1 MNRQKR
7 VLWLA
12 FTQSTHESLCPT
24 CGGGSNVSMENS
36 TDVES
41 ISGNDSA
48 SITMAAIL
56 AKMKQNNISVIL

>member
-24 CGGGSNVSMENS
+24 CGGGANFSMENS
-36 TDVES
+36 RDVGS
-41 ISGNDSA
+41 ISANYITSV
-48 SITMAAIL
+48 TMAAIL